1 MTVSLVVVEHPPA
14 VLQSLLDRLSIER
27 DLRIVGETSHTSAA
41 VDLTRL
47 HQPDVVLL
55 DAEMP
60 NGDVPAMVQALTS
73 CHPTSAVV
81 ILTINPAGAR
91 TESPAVTVVGKHQ
104 GIPALLAAIRAAGGP
119 DRHD

>member
-14 VLQSLLDRLSIER
+14 VLQSLLDRLAIER

-60 NGDVPAMVQALTS
+60 NVNVSAMVQALAS
-73 CHPTSAVV
+73 CGPRSAVV
-81 ILTINPAGAR
+81 ILTINPASAQSD
-91 TESPAVTVVGKHQ
+91 SPTVTVVGKHQ
-104 GIPALLAAIRAAGGP
+104 GIPALLAAIRVAGAR
-119 DRHD
+119 DRHA